1 MMMVIW
7 DGRGAIYTK
16 FVTIDA
22 FAKLLQFSISPIAL
36 ISGASLLLLSITN
49 RFGRTIDRTRVLVRE
64 LESGDAVRFQEE
76 HKNQLRILMRRSSY
90 LRSAVLLVNAGIFL
104 SGLMIIGVF
113 LHVFV
118 GWELKM
124 VVLSCLFLSVLS
136 ICCAVVF
143 LFLEVSVGLK
153 ALRLEVSRH
162 IKT

>member
-1 MMMVIW
+1 M
-7 DGRGAIYTK
+7 
-16 FVTIDA
+16 TIDA
-22 FAKLLQFSISPIAL
+22 FARLLQISISPIAL

-49 RFGRTIDRTRVLVRE
+49 RFGRTIDRSRVLVRE
-64 LESGDAVRFQEE
+64 LESGDAAHFQEE
-76 HKNQLRILMRRSSY
+76 HKKQLRILMRRSSY

-124 VVLSCLFLSVLS
+124 AVLSCLFLSVLS

-143 LFLEVSVGLK
+143 LFLEVSAGLK

-162 IKT
+162 IKIFRRL